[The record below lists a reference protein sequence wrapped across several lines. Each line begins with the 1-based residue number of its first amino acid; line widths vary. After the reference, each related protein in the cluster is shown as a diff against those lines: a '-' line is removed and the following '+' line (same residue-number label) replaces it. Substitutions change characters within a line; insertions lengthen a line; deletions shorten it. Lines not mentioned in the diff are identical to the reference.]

1 MKRLLTMLLAMC
13 LVVTCL
19 AGCGNGGSTDENGVE
34 TVHVWSSSG
43 GSKVVWEKLVEN
55 YNSTRGKEKGIKIE
69 LTTYGSDYATIV
81 DVARQNGQLPEILDS
96 GYGQTK
102 FLEYIKTDDIIPIA
116 NMKGGTEFLE
126 AQNCETIEGKNMID
140 GKVYDV
146 FVRTTVSGLLYNKD
160 LFKKAG
166 IVDENGEAKPP
177 KTIAE
182 AREYAKKITDKKA
195 GIYGYAFPMKFD
207 WGYLLSSPFAAST
220 GGNTKYD
227 YENITRDYS
236 GWKKP
241 LEWLLAMKKDGSLF
255 PGSESLDNDTARAYF
270 AEGNIGMMAGMSWDV
285 GVLTSQFVASCDWG
299 VAPFPLIDE
308 NVKYPAWRTISSGFN
323 LTKTALNGNQ
333 EKIMDVFEYLHSKE
347 ACLALY
353 ENNMELPYNVDYIKD
368 ADNSK
373 IIPQFTQF
381 ANLVDDTYEI
391 KVTPSIKMEGDSQ
404 AVVFSKV
411 FTGEISIDEGIADLT
426 KRATAAFKKGVE
438 NGEIDLS
445 LYK

>member
-1 MKRLLTMLLAMC
+1 MKRFLTMFLAIC
-13 LVVTCL
+13 LMVTCL

-43 GSKVVWEKLVEN
+43 GSKAVWEKLVED
-55 YNSTRGKEKGIKIE
+55 YNSTRGKEKGIKIK
-69 LTTYGSDYATIV
+69 LTTYGSDYGTIV
-81 DVARQNGQLPEILDS
+81 DVARQNDQLPEIVDT

-102 FLEYIKTDDIIPIA
+102 FLEYIKTNDIIPIEDI
-116 NMKGGTEFLE
+116 KGGAEFLE
-126 AQNCETIEGKNMID
+126 NYKSEKIEGKNMID

-146 FVRTTVSGLLYNKD
+146 FTKTTVSGLLYNKD

-182 AREYAKKITDKKA
+182 AREYAMKITDKKS
-195 GIYGYAFPMKFD
+195 GVYGYAFPMKFD
-207 WGYLLSSPFAAST
+207 WGYLLNVPFTAAN
-220 GGNTKYD
+220 GGNIKTDYD
-227 YENITRDYS
+227 KVTRDYYD
-236 GWKKP
+236 WKEP
-241 LEWLLAMKKDGSLF
+241 LEWLLDMKKDGSLF

-308 NVKYPAWRTISSGFN
+308 NVKYPSWRSISSAFN

-353 ENNMELPYNVDYIKD
+353 ESNMELPYNVEFIAD
-368 ADNSK
+368 ADTSK
-373 IIPQFTQF
+373 IIPQFTEF
-381 ANLVDDTYEI
+381 ANLIDDNFEI
-391 KVTPSIKMEGDSQ
+391 KVGPSLKMEGDSMG
-404 AVVFSKV
+404 VVFSKV
-411 FTGEISIDEGIADLT
+411 FTGEVSVDAAIDDLT

-438 NGEIDLS
+438 NGDIDLS